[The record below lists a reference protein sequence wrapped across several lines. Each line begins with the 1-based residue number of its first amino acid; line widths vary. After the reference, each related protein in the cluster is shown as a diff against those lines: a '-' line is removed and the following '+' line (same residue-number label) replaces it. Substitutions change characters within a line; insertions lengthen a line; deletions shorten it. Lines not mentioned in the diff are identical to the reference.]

1 VNVEQAYLFWDVLI
15 LPTRLSTKLTFRSH
29 WRTREGGHLVWDAP
43 TLVLLGCCLCSEAT
57 SEDIFFGHI
66 VLLFSVLFSQML
78 LVFTKEGAQYSA
90 VSDSDDAVVE
100 ESSDVCDEASDQ
112 TDAEEDEAEEA
123 IEELYG
129 PF

>member
-1 VNVEQAYLFWDVLI
+1 M
-15 LPTRLSTKLTFRSH
+15 
-29 WRTREGGHLVWDAP
+29 
-43 TLVLLGCCLCSEAT
+43 
-57 SEDIFFGHI
+57 
-66 VLLFSVLFSQML
+66 FSQVL

-90 VSDSDDAVVE
+90 VSDSDDAIVE
-100 ESSDVCDEASDQ
+100 ESSDVCEEASDQ